1 MSALN
6 LKACNIFK
14 QDFFNQSVQLG
25 NNLTFYALRALRD
38 LAMKKI
44 IAVMAIGL
52 MMLSMSVS
60 ADAARR
66 FGGGMS
72 FGRSAPTL
80 QQKAAPQQQQR
91 QQAAPNQTQ
100 RPQPQAASP
109 MRGMLMGLAA
119 ALGITALAH
128 ALGLGDAFASF
139 VMMALVAIVAFY
151 AIRFLM
157 GFLLGRRVAAPVAGE
172 RPERMTG
179 QQRVDNSV
187 FQHSAQSTQ
196 NQFKS
201 TVASPMSGS
210 VLDELN
216 NPQSQFKVDVPADFD
231 VESFLKVA
239 EANFAKMQ
247 RAWDTGDLSVLSDFT
262 SDEVFRTVSHQL
274 HDRGQQDYQTEIVTL
289 KSDFRGIVRDGDEY
303 LAGVHF
309 DGTLNVSGEA
319 ERVDET
325 WILSKPVHGNGGWL
339 LSGIHQD
346 NQ

>member
-1 MSALN
+1 
-6 LKACNIFK
+6 
-14 QDFFNQSVQLG
+14 
-25 NNLTFYALRALRD
+25 
-38 LAMKKI
+38 MKKI

-52 MMLSMSVS
+52 MMLSMSAS

-80 QQKAAPQQQQR
+80 QQKAAPTAPNHLNQQKAAPQQQQQR
-91 QQAAPNQTQ
+91 QQATPNQAQ

-157 GFLLGRRVAAPVAGE
+157 GFLLGRRMAASAAGARSDRMAE
-172 RPERMTG
+172 RQHVEEP
-179 QQRVDNSV
+179 V
-187 FQHSAQSTQ
+187 FQRTAQSAQSSFQ
-196 NQFKS
+196 S
-201 TVASPMSGS
+201 TAAQPMSGS

-231 VESFLKVA
+231 VANFLKVA
-239 EANFAKMQ
+239 EANFVKMQ
-247 RAWDTGDLSVLSDFT
+247 HAWDTGDFSVLSDFT
-262 SDEVFRTVSHQL
+262 NDEVFRTVSHQL

-309 DGTLNVSGEA
+309 DGALNVSGEA

-339 LSGIHQD
+339 LSGIHQE
-346 NQ
+346 NPQA

>member
-1 MSALN
+1 
-6 LKACNIFK
+6 
-14 QDFFNQSVQLG
+14 
-25 NNLTFYALRALRD
+25 
-38 LAMKKI
+38 
-44 IAVMAIGL
+44 MAIGL
-52 MMLSMSVS
+52 MMLSMSAS

-80 QQKAAPQQQQR
+80 QQKAAPTAPNHLNQQKAAPQQQQR
-91 QQAAPNQTQ
+91 QQATPNQAQ

-157 GFLLGRRVAAPVAGE
+157 GFLLGRRMASAATGS
-172 RPERMTG
+172 RTGRMAEH
-179 QQRVDNSV
+179 QRVEEPV
-187 FQHSAQSTQ
+187 FQRSAQSTQ
-196 NQFKS
+196 SQYQQ
-201 TVASPMSGS
+201 TATQPMSGS
-210 VLDELN
+210 FLDELN

-231 VESFLKVA
+231 VAAFLKVA
-239 EANFAKMQ
+239 EANFVKMQ
-247 RAWDTGDLSVLSDFT
+247 HAWDTGDLSVLSDFT

-325 WILSKPVHGNGGWL
+325 WILSKPVQGNGGWL
-339 LSGIHQD
+339 LAGIHQESA
-346 NQ
+346 Q